1 MPLISFVWAPVR
13 ALTFAETISSQTVW
27 SSFSHA
33 FHSSTVGLEP
43 VDDGRW
49 IRKVLAL
56 FFPPG
61 HHERSWPIDPQR
73 YTSIPRAKLLKLPSS
88 HNTDPAANKRAHLP
102 TYTSHPQGYTPE
114 RRHFFILRLAT
125 FCVPATRAKQ
135 SLVVSNV
142 RKSSSVASKGRFP
155 MNKGNFFP
163 WLVSLHA
170 VQNGANTA
178 SIVISCPYM
187 KSKMRNR
194 G

>member
-1 MPLISFVWAPVR
+1 MLDGHIAHSSWQ
-13 ALTFAETISSQTVW
+13 ALTKYDDQCLCPHAHKSNLAAEPHQQTRNATHDGTTSLQTPTWLARPFTHLYISS
-27 SSFSHA
+27 
-33 FHSSTVGLEP
+33 P
-43 VDDGRW
+43 R
-49 IRKVLAL
+49 I
-56 FFPPG
+56 
-61 HHERSWPIDPQR
+61 
-73 YTSIPRAKLLKLPSS
+73 YTRTKAIWGAVAR
-88 HNTDPAANKRAHLP
+88 T
-102 TYTSHPQGYTPE
+102 
-114 RRHFFILRLAT
+114 LRLAT

-170 VQNGANTA
+170 FQNGANTA

>member
-1 MPLISFVWAPVR
+1 M
-13 ALTFAETISSQTVW
+13 
-27 SSFSHA
+27 
-33 FHSSTVGLEP
+33 
-43 VDDGRW
+43 
-49 IRKVLAL
+49 
-56 FFPPG
+56 
-61 HHERSWPIDPQR
+61 
-73 YTSIPRAKLLKLPSS
+73 
-88 HNTDPAANKRAHLP
+88 
-102 TYTSHPQGYTPE
+102 
-114 RRHFFILRLAT
+114 AT
-125 FCVPATRAKQ
+125 FRRLQSSLAFGYLSLLPATRAKQ

-170 VQNGANTA
+170 FQNGANTA

>member
-1 MPLISFVWAPVR
+1 MNDHGQSIRSATPVSPGPNFLNCRPRTTRTRQPTSAPIYPFIHLIPKGIHQNEGYMGS
-13 ALTFAETISSQTVW
+13 
-27 SSFSHA
+27 
-33 FHSSTVGLEP
+33 
-43 VDDGRW
+43 D
-49 IRKVLAL
+49 
-56 FFPPG
+56 
-61 HHERSWPIDPQR
+61 RS
-73 YTSIPRAKLLKLPSS
+73 
-88 HNTDPAANKRAHLP
+88 
-102 TYTSHPQGYTPE
+102 
-114 RRHFFILRLAT
+114 HFFILRLAT

-142 RKSSSVASKGRFP
+142 RKSASVASKGRFP